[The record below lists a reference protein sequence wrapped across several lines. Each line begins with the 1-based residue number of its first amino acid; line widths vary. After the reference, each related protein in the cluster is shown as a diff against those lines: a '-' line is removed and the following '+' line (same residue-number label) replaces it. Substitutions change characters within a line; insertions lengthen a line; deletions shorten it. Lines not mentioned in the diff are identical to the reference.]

1 MLPIFRPLAL
11 ITAVTTLATASGVTA
26 ATAARRWNAT
36 GHEVIASIAWTHL
49 TPQARARAVQL
60 LRSGPPEAHLGD
72 AEPSSGSPAEREKAL
87 FVHTSVWADQ
97 VKGRTAPNHA
107 YDRPVWHYTDYY
119 WREQNGKIV
128 LVPELTPDPENA
140 LERLALLPGVLSSGA
155 PDSTRA
161 VALAWI
167 EHLVGDVHQPLHLS
181 ARVTAESPKGD
192 RGGNDLK
199 LAGAQSNLHSY
210 WDGILDVLEKPPA
223 GDRSGYVDGWATKI
237 EKELPMTAFTKAELE
252 AGPEVWGKESLTLSE
267 ELLYPATLIA
277 GAVPSDAYKTSAGQ
291 AGERRIALAGYRLAT
306 VLNRL
311 LAK

>member
-1 MLPIFRPLAL
+1 MLSMLRPLAL
-11 ITAVTTLATASGVTA
+11 ITAVTTLATASVATV

-36 GHEVIASIAWTHL
+36 GHEVIASIAWNHL

-60 LRSGPPEAHLGD
+60 LRNGPPEAHLGD
-72 AEPSSGSPAEREKAL
+72 AEPTSGSSAEREKAL
-87 FVHTSVWADQ
+87 FVHTSLWADQ
-97 VKGRTAPNHA
+97 IKGRSAPNHA

-128 LVPELTPDPENA
+128 LVPELKPDPENA

-155 PDSTRA
+155 PDSARA

-199 LAGAQSNLHSY
+199 LAGTQSNLHSY
-210 WDGILDVLEKPPA
+210 WDGILDILEKPPA
-223 GDRSGYVDGWATKI
+223 GDRSGYVDGWAAKI
-237 EKELPMTAFTKAELE
+237 EKELPISTFTKAELDAEPE
-252 AGPEVWGKESLTLSE
+252 AWGKESLTLAE
-267 ELLYPATLIA
+267 ELLYPATLVA
-277 GAVPSDAYKTSAGQ
+277 GTAPSDAYKSTAGQ
-291 AGERRIALAGYRLAT
+291 AGKRRIALAGYRLAT

>member
-1 MLPIFRPLAL
+1 MLSMLRPLAL
-11 ITAVTTLATASGVTA
+11 ITAVTTLATASVATV

-36 GHEVIASIAWTHL
+36 GHEVIASIAWNHL
-49 TPQARARAVQL
+49 TPQARTRAVQL
-60 LRSGPPEAHLGD
+60 LRNGPPEAHLGD
-72 AEPSSGSPAEREKAL
+72 AEPTSGSSAEREKAL
-87 FVHTSVWADQ
+87 FVHTSLWADQ
-97 VKGRTAPNHA
+97 IKGRSAPNHA

-128 LVPELTPDPENA
+128 LVPELKPDPENA

-155 PDSTRA
+155 PDSARA

-199 LAGAQSNLHSY
+199 LAGTQSNLHSY
-210 WDGILDVLEKPPA
+210 WDGILDILEKPPA
-223 GDRSGYVDGWATKI
+223 GDRSGYVDGWAAKI
-237 EKELPMTAFTKAELE
+237 EKELPISTFTKAELDAEPE
-252 AGPEVWGKESLTLSE
+252 AWGKESLTLAE
-267 ELLYPATLIA
+267 ELLYPATLVA
-277 GAVPSDAYKTSAGQ
+277 GTAPSDAYKSTAGQ
-291 AGERRIALAGYRLAT
+291 AGKRRIALAGYRLAT

>member
-1 MLPIFRPLAL
+1 MLSMLRPLAL
-11 ITAVTTLATASGVTA
+11 ITAVTTLATASVATV

-36 GHEVIASIAWTHL
+36 GHEVIASIAWNHL

-60 LRSGPPEAHLGD
+60 LRNGPPEAHLGD
-72 AEPSSGSPAEREKAL
+72 AEPTSGSSAEREKAL
-87 FVHTSVWADQ
+87 FVHTSLWADQ
-97 VKGRTAPNHA
+97 IKGRSAPNHA

-128 LVPELTPDPENA
+128 LVPELKPDPENA

-155 PDSTRA
+155 PDSARA

-199 LAGAQSNLHSY
+199 LAGTQSNLHSY
-210 WDGILDVLEKPPA
+210 WDGILDILEKPPA
-223 GDRSGYVDGWATKI
+223 GDRSGYVDGWAVKI
-237 EKELPMTAFTKAELE
+237 EKELPISTFTKAELDAEPE
-252 AGPEVWGKESLTLSE
+252 AWGKESLTLAE
-267 ELLYPATLIA
+267 ELLYPATLVA
-277 GAVPSDAYKTSAGQ
+277 GTAPSDAYKSTAGQ
-291 AGERRIALAGYRLAT
+291 AGKRRIALAGYRLAT